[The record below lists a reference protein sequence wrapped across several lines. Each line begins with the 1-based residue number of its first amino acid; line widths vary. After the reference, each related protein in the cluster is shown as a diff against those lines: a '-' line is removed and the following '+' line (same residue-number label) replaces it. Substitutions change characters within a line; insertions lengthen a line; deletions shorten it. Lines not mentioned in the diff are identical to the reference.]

1 MKIKKSLSSIGLALS
16 FVALLTSCDNTA
28 KDNGEDKS
36 IVNDKS
42 ELTIHELGDPDGL
55 NPGTSTAANALY
67 IQNNLFCK
75 LLVYDPQT
83 LDLIPQLAVS
93 RPEINVL
100 DDGGMS
106 LTFEILAE
114 ATWDNGTPVTA
125 EDYVFTLKAIRNP
138 KVNSA
143 QIRPYFEFIDRVE
156 VDPNNNKKFTVY
168 SKQRYFRAE
177 ESCGQET
184 FILPE
189 YHYDPEGIM
198 RNFTVQQL
206 GDPQNQDQLKKDASI
221 IRFANEFNDPKYSL
235 QKGLIVGCGPYN
247 LSEWETRQRIVLERK
262 ENWWGDKIKDNK
274 MLQANPPRIVYKTI
288 PDITAAISNAK
299 DGQLDVIRS
308 IQPTKFIDLK
318 DDANF
323 HSTFDLSQP
332 EQFAYYYIGFNMKKP
347 QFTDKRV
354 RRAITHLINRDEMI
368 ESIFESLAV
377 KTNGP
382 INPKKKYYNTDLE
395 DIQYDI
401 EKAKALLA
409 EAGWKDSD
417 GDNILDKMIAGK
429 KETMTIDY
437 KYNQGNM
444 VRKSIGQLLK
454 DEAERVGIEVTL
466 SPVDFPTL
474 ISDADKRNF
483 DLVALAWVKTPGLD
497 DMKQIWHTSSDVE
510 GGSNRL
516 GFGNAASDAI
526 IDEIRT
532 TLDPEVRKDL
542 YFKIQKMIY
551 DEQPCVFLFV
561 PRELIAIH
569 NRFEGTET
577 SSMRPGY
584 RESSFKLRK

>member
-16 FVALLTSCDNTA
+16 FIFLLVSCDNTA
-28 KDNGEDKS
+28 KNNEDNNDNS
-36 IVNDKS
+36 ADKS
-42 ELTIHELGDPDGL
+42 ELNIHELGDPDGL
-55 NPGTSTAANALY
+55 NPITSTAANSLY

-83 LDLIPQLAVS
+83 LDLVPQLAVS

-125 EDYVFTLKAIRNP
+125 EDYVFTLKSIRNP

-156 VDPNNNKKFTVY
+156 IDPSNNKKFTVY
-168 SKQRYFRAE
+168 SSQRYFRAE

-198 RNFTVQQL
+198 RKFTVQEL
-206 GDPQNQDQLKKDASI
+206 GDPQNLDKLKKDPSI
-221 IRFANEFNDPKYSL
+221 IRFAEEFNDPKYSL
-235 QKGLIVGCGPYN
+235 QKGLIVGCGPYS
-247 LSEWETRQRIVLERK
+247 LTDWETRQRIVLERK
-262 ENWWGDKIKDNK
+262 ENWWGDNLKDNK

-288 PDITAAISNAK
+288 PDITAAIANAK

-332 EQFAYYYIGFNMKKP
+332 EQFAYYYVGFNMKKP
-347 QFTDKRV
+347 QFKDKRV
-354 RRAITHLINRDEMI
+354 RRAIAHLINRDEMI

-382 INPKKKYYNTDLE
+382 INPKKKYYNNELE
-395 DIQYDI
+395 DIAYDI
-401 EKAKALLA
+401 DKAKTLLA

-429 KETMTIDY
+429 KENMTIDY

-454 DEAERVGIEVTL
+454 DEAERVGIEVSL

-483 DLVALAWVKTPGLD
+483 DMVALAWVKTPGLD

-532 TLDPEVRKDL
+532 TLDPDKRKDL
-542 YFKIQKMIY
+542 YFKIQEMIY

-577 SSMRPGY
+577 TSMRPGY
-584 RESSFKLRK
+584 REASFKLRK

>member
-16 FVALLTSCDNTA
+16 FIFLLVSCDNTA
-28 KDNGEDKS
+28 KNNEDNND
-36 IVNDKS
+36 NAADKS
-42 ELTIHELGDPDGL
+42 ELNIHELGDPDGL
-55 NPGTSTAANALY
+55 NPITSTAANSLY

-83 LDLIPQLAVS
+83 LDLVPQLAVS

-125 EDYVFTLKAIRNP
+125 EDYVFTLKSIRNP

-156 VDPNNNKKFTVY
+156 IDPSNNKKFTVY
-168 SKQRYFRAE
+168 SSQRYFRAE

-198 RNFTVQQL
+198 RKFTVQEL
-206 GDPQNQDQLKKDASI
+206 GDPQNLDKLKKDPSI
-221 IRFANEFNDPKYSL
+221 IRFAEEFNDPKYSL
-235 QKGLIVGCGPYN
+235 QKGLIVGCGPYS
-247 LSEWETRQRIVLERK
+247 LTDWETRQRIVLERK
-262 ENWWGDKIKDNK
+262 ENWWGYKLNDNK
-274 MLQANPPRIVYKTI
+274 TLQANPPRIVYKTI
-288 PDITAAISNAK
+288 PDITAAIANAK

-332 EQFAYYYIGFNMKKP
+332 EQFAYYYVGFNMKKP
-347 QFTDKRV
+347 QFKDKRV
-354 RRAITHLINRDEMI
+354 RRAIAHLINRDEMI

-382 INPKKKYYNTDLE
+382 INPKKKYYNNELE
-395 DIQYDI
+395 DIAYDI
-401 EKAKALLA
+401 DKAKTLLA

-429 KETMTIDY
+429 K
-437 KYNQGNM
+437 
-444 VRKSIGQLLK
+444 RKH
-454 DEAERVGIEVTL
+454 D
-466 SPVDFPTL
+466 
-474 ISDADKRNF
+474 
-483 DLVALAWVKTPGLD
+483 
-497 DMKQIWHTSSDVE
+497 H
-510 GGSNRL
+510 
-516 GFGNAASDAI
+516 
-526 IDEIRT
+526 
-532 TLDPEVRKDL
+532 
-542 YFKIQKMIY
+542 
-551 DEQPCVFLFV
+551 
-561 PRELIAIH
+561 
-569 NRFEGTET
+569 
-577 SSMRPGY
+577 
-584 RESSFKLRK
+584 

>member
-1 MKIKKSLSSIGLALS
+1 M
-16 FVALLTSCDNTA
+16 
-28 KDNGEDKS
+28 
-36 IVNDKS
+36 
-42 ELTIHELGDPDGL
+42 
-55 NPGTSTAANALY
+55 
-67 IQNNLFCK
+67 
-75 LLVYDPQT
+75 
-83 LDLIPQLAVS
+83 
-93 RPEINVL
+93 
-100 DDGGMS
+100 
-106 LTFEILAE
+106 
-114 ATWDNGTPVTA
+114 
-125 EDYVFTLKAIRNP
+125 
-138 KVNSA
+138 
-143 QIRPYFEFIDRVE
+143 
-156 VDPNNNKKFTVY
+156 
-168 SKQRYFRAE
+168 
-177 ESCGQET
+177 
-184 FILPE
+184 
-189 YHYDPEGIM
+189 
-198 RNFTVQQL
+198 
-206 GDPQNQDQLKKDASI
+206 
-221 IRFANEFNDPKYSL
+221 
-235 QKGLIVGCGPYN
+235 IVGCGPYN

>member
-16 FVALLTSCDNTA
+16 FIALLTSCDNTA
-28 KDNGEDKS
+28 KDNSEEKN

-55 NPGTSTAANALY
+55 NPVTSTAANALY

-83 LDLIPQLAVS
+83 LDLIPQLAIS

-156 VDPNNNKKFTVY
+156 IDPTNNKKFTVY

-395 DIQYDI
+395 DIQYNI

>member
-16 FVALLTSCDNTA
+16 FIFLLVSCDNTA
-28 KDNGEDKS
+28 KNNEDNND
-36 IVNDKS
+36 NAADKS
-42 ELTIHELGDPDGL
+42 ELNIHELGDPDGL
-55 NPGTSTAANALY
+55 NPITSTAANSLY

-83 LDLIPQLAVS
+83 LDLVPQLAVS

-125 EDYVFTLKAIRNP
+125 EDYVFTLKSIRNP

-156 VDPNNNKKFTVY
+156 IDPSNNKKFTVY
-168 SKQRYFRAE
+168 SSQRYFRAE

-198 RNFTVQQL
+198 RKFTVQEL
-206 GDPQNQDQLKKDASI
+206 GDPQNLDKLKKDPSI
-221 IRFANEFNDPKYSL
+221 IRFAEEFNDPKYSL
-235 QKGLIVGCGPYN
+235 QKGLIVGCGPYS
-247 LSEWETRQRIVLERK
+247 LTDWETRQRIVLERK
-262 ENWWGDKIKDNK
+262 ENWWGDKLNDNK
-274 MLQANPPRIVYKTI
+274 TLQANPPRIVYKTI
-288 PDITAAISNAK
+288 PDITAAIANAK

-332 EQFAYYYIGFNMKKP
+332 EQFAYYYVGFNMKKP
-347 QFTDKRV
+347 QFKDKRV
-354 RRAITHLINRDEMI
+354 RRAIAHLINRDEMI

-382 INPKKKYYNTDLE
+382 INPKKKYYNNELE
-395 DIQYDI
+395 DIAYDI
-401 EKAKALLA
+401 DKAKTLLA

-429 KETMTIDY
+429 KENMTIDY

-454 DEAERVGIEVTL
+454 DEAERVGIEVSL

-483 DLVALAWVKTPGLD
+483 DMVALAWVKTPGLD

-532 TLDPEVRKDL
+532 TLDPDKRKDL
-542 YFKIQKMIY
+542 YFKIQEMIY

-577 SSMRPGY
+577 TSMRPGY
-584 RESSFKLRK
+584 REASFKLRK

>member
-55 NPGTSTAANALY
+55 NPVTSTAANALY

-156 VDPNNNKKFTVY
+156 VDPTNNKKFTVY

-429 KETMTIDY
+429 KETMTIYY

>member
-1 MKIKKSLSSIGLALS
+1 
-16 FVALLTSCDNTA
+16 
-28 KDNGEDKS
+28 
-36 IVNDKS
+36 
-42 ELTIHELGDPDGL
+42 
-55 NPGTSTAANALY
+55 
-67 IQNNLFCK
+67 
-75 LLVYDPQT
+75 
-83 LDLIPQLAVS
+83 
-93 RPEINVL
+93 
-100 DDGGMS
+100 
-106 LTFEILAE
+106 
-114 ATWDNGTPVTA
+114 
-125 EDYVFTLKAIRNP
+125 
-138 KVNSA
+138 
-143 QIRPYFEFIDRVE
+143 
-156 VDPNNNKKFTVY
+156 
-168 SKQRYFRAE
+168 
-177 ESCGQET
+177 
-184 FILPE
+184 
-189 YHYDPEGIM
+189 M